1 MPIRTERDA
10 EEPKDKVTV
19 TTSLPTTTR
28 VLTIGLHPSAL
39 DDKRVPDLDEATLTA
54 RIEAA
59 NRFIR
64 DAGFNAVS
72 CSIGT
77 SPDDVESTIRN
88 HLATGSFG
96 LAMIGAGVRL
106 QPEYTVLFER
116 IINVLHDA
124 APDIR
129 FCFNTSPETT
139 TDALRR
145 WIQPFSQGI
154 QES

>member
-1 MPIRTERDA
+1 MPIRTERRAD
-10 EEPKDKVTV
+10 EPKDKVTV
-19 TTSLPTTTR
+19 TTSVPATTR

-39 DDKRVPDLDEATLTA
+39 DYKRMRDLDEATLAA

-64 DAGFNAVS
+64 EAGFDAVP

-77 SPDDVESTIRN
+77 SPDDVESAIRG

-106 QPEYTVLFER
+106 QPEHTVLFEP
-116 IINVLHDA
+116 IINVLHEA

-129 FCFNTSPETT
+129 LCFNTSPETT

-145 WIQPFSQGI
+145 WIQPLSQGI
-154 QES
+154 EES

>member
-1 MPIRTERDA
+1 M
-10 EEPKDKVTV
+10 
-19 TTSLPTTTR
+19 TTSIPATTR

-39 DDKRVPDLDEATLTA
+39 DYNRAPDLDEAALTA
-54 RIEAA
+54 RIESA
-59 NRFIR
+59 NRSIR
-64 DAGFNAVS
+64 EAGFDAVS

-77 SPDDVESTIRN
+77 SPDEVESTIRD

-106 QPEYTVLFER
+106 QPNYTELFER

-139 TDALRR
+139 ADALRR
-145 WIQPFSQGI
+145 WIQPSSQGI
-154 QES
+154 Q

>member
-1 MPIRTERDA
+1 MPICTERGA
-10 EEPKDKVTV
+10 EQPKDKVTV
-19 TTSLPTTTR
+19 TTSLPATTR

-39 DDKRVPDLDEATLTA
+39 YDNRVPNLDEADLTA
-54 RIEAA
+54 RIESA
-59 NRFIR
+59 NRLIR
-64 DAGFNAVS
+64 EAGFDAVS
-72 CSIGT
+72 CSTGT
-77 SPDDVESTIRN
+77 SPDEVESTIRD

-106 QPEYTVLFER
+106 QPKCTVLFER

-129 FCFNTSPETT
+129 LCFNTSPETT

-154 QES
+154 Q